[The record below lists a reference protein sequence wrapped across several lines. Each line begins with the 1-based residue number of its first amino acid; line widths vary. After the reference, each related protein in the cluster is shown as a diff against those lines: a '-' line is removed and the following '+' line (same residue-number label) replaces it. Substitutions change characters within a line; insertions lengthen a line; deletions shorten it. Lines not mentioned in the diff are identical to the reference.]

1 MVETINEIMYEIIN
15 DIEKLDN
22 VNIRLFKKLINNIDD
37 NIKRSIEKSNYS
49 KAANLKSYKLL
60 LIKYIKEH
68 KYVNNEL
75 YLKNILDKL
84 KNLNMEIS
92 KTSNN
97 EENDI
102 LIDVY
107 ISKFDNVY
115 INLFFIFIYKFSK
128 INQKALILLATDY
141 LKKLYYT
148 IQNSNLDNRY
158 SNISLYDFII
168 NNPNKDLEKFIIHI
182 QQNKLENNL
191 IKYSK
196 KILKKLKNNNAI
208 TIKNINELQTEKMQQ
223 NNKSDY
229 TLDNE
234 LNSLEKQL
242 FYDNNIFSNLL
253 YIIYKN
259 ILLKIILDLF

>member
-1 MVETINEIMYEIIN
+1 M
-15 DIEKLDN
+15 
-22 VNIRLFKKLINNIDD
+22 
-37 NIKRSIEKSNYS
+37 
-49 KAANLKSYKLL
+49 
-60 LIKYIKEH
+60 
-68 KYVNNEL
+68 
-75 YLKNILDKL
+75 
-84 KNLNMEIS
+84 
-92 KTSNN
+92 
-97 EENDI
+97 
-102 LIDVY
+102 
-107 ISKFDNVY
+107 
-115 INLFFIFIYKFSK
+115 
-128 INQKALILLATDY
+128 
-141 LKKLYYT
+141 
-148 IQNSNLDNRY
+148 DNRY

-259 ILLKIILDLF
+259 ILKSFIKNHSRSILNYYQEYITEYIDIVILIIISILS